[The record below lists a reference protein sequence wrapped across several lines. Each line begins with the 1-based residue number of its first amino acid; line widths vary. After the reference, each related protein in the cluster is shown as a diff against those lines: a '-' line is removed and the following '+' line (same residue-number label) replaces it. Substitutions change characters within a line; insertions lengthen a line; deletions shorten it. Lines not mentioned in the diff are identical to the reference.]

1 MIQALDKI
9 PTSGQYEEVIFDE
22 PWKWNGENWNFVLCT
37 TSDNQNWCGHFRWSN
52 FNNLLVAEL
61 PNKNIGCV
69 ISGGQGYIIDIDKKV
84 KIKDISSYLITWL
97 IADEKS
103 SSFIISTFW
112 DITQINDELEEN
124 DLILPYQADGI
135 VLKEYEHRKINL
147 EIEFIRGNERF
158 NNDYYIDLDEMK
170 IKQHNQ

>member
-1 MIQALDKI
+1 MPD
-9 PTSGQYEEVIFDE
+9 TS
-22 PWKWNGENWNFVLCT
+22 PRMST
-37 TSDNQNWCGHFRWSN
+37 
-52 FNNLLVAEL
+52 VAEL
-61 PNKNIGCV
+61 SSKNIACI
-69 ISGGQGYIIDIDKKV
+69 ISGGYGYLIEIDKKA

-112 DITQINDELEEN
+112 DITQINDELEEI

-135 VLKEYEHRKINL
+135 VLKEYKNRKINL
-147 EIEFIRGNERF
+147 EIEFIGANERF